1 MQGNSNHYSNH
12 DINAQIHFKNYNSL
26 ERQHDQFFDSMSN
39 TFILRVLSLTQIF
52 PLLSSRM
59 DRPQKASF
67 HNEAQGTSWEC
78 IV

>member
-1 MQGNSNHYSNH
+1 MLMPLN
-12 DINAQIHFKNYNSL
+12 IKCTLIFKIFNSL

-39 TFILRVLSLTQIF
+39 TFILRVLSLTQNF